1 MKIKDKT
8 EITIEGVTVESLIE
22 ELSKF
27 VGKGAIIGD
36 VGSYGC
42 SSINIV
48 VEREETPTEKA
59 LKAEELKRN
68 EELALRDMDILQ
80 ESHKRY
86 YRSLYG
92 ALAAIGSI

>member
-8 EITIEGVTVESLIE
+8 EITIEGDTVESLIE
-22 ELSKF
+22 ALSKF

-42 SSINIV
+42 SNINIV

-68 EELALRDMDILQ
+68 EELALRDRDILQ
-80 ESHKRY
+80 ELHKCAVFNKNLT
-86 YRSLYG
+86 S
-92 ALAAIGSI
+92 

>member
-1 MKIKDKT
+1 MKIRETKWIDD
-8 EITIEGVTVESLIE
+8 GVSVEDAIK
-22 ELSKF
+22 ELSKYM
-27 VGKGAIIGD
+27 GLGARIEIPYD
-36 VGSYGC
+36 GC
-42 SSINIV
+42 SSIGIEY
-48 VEREETPTEKA
+48 EREETPTEKA

-68 EELALRDMDILQ
+68 EELALRDRDILQ